1 MRYDESQGG
10 TMLRPDIEKAI
21 YELPAEIKEQITTLG
36 SECLDLLNS
45 YLSADEQVQY
55 ISSASPRP
63 DTAYNCLLAVT
74 NRRLI
79 FLAPA
84 PQAVGWRL
92 SAITRAQ
99 SHGGYFFVEG
109 DAGEYSPG
117 LDSNW
122 GRTFE
127 AQVKRAAAIAVLAAE

>member
-1 MRYDESQGG
+1 
-10 TMLRPDIEKAI
+10 MLRADIEKAI
-21 YELPAEIKEQITTLG
+21 NELPAEIKEQLTTLG
-36 SECLDLLNS
+36 SKCLDLLNTH
-45 YLSADEQVQY
+45 LSAHEQVQQ

-63 DTAYNCLLAVT
+63 DTPYNCLLAVT

-79 FLAPA
+79 FVAPA

-92 SAITRAQ
+92 SAITKAQ
-99 SHGGYFFVEG
+99 SYNGYFFVEG

-122 GRTFE
+122 GPTFE
-127 AQVKRAAAIAVLAAE
+127 AQVKRAAAIAVLAGE

>member
-1 MRYDESQGG
+1 
-10 TMLRPDIEKAI
+10 MLRADIQEAI
-21 YELPAEIKEQITTLG
+21 NKLPAQIKEQITTLG
-36 SECLDLLNS
+36 GECLDLLNTH
-45 YLSADEQVQY
+45 LSDHEQVQQ

-63 DTAYNCLLAVT
+63 DTPYTCLLAVT

-79 FLAPA
+79 FVAPA

-92 SAITRAQ
+92 STITKAQ
-99 SHGGYFFVEG
+99 SFGGYFFVEG

-122 GRTFE
+122 GPTFE
-127 AQVKRAAAIAVLAAE
+127 AQVKRAATIAVLAGE

>member
-1 MRYDESQGG
+1 
-10 TMLRPDIEKAI
+10 MLRADIEKAI
-21 YELPAEIKEQITTLG
+21 YELPVEIKEQITTLG
-36 SECLDLLNS
+36 SACLDLLNNC
-45 YLSADEQVQY
+45 LSADEQVHH

-63 DTAYNCLLAVT
+63 DTAYNCLFAVT

-79 FLAPA
+79 FVAPA

-92 SAITRAQ
+92 SKITKAQ
-99 SHGGYFFVEG
+99 SYGGYFFVEG

-122 GRTFE
+122 GKTFE
-127 AQVKRAAAIAVLAAE
+127 AQVKRAAAIAVLAGE

>member
-1 MRYDESQGG
+1 
-10 TMLRPDIEKAI
+10 MLRADIQEAI
-21 YELPAEIKEQITTLG
+21 NKLPAQIKEQITTLG
-36 SECLDLLNS
+36 GECLDLLNTH
-45 YLSADEQVQY
+45 LSDHEQVQQ

-63 DTAYNCLLAVT
+63 DTPYTCLLAVT

-79 FLAPA
+79 FVAPA

-92 SAITRAQ
+92 STITKAQ
-99 SHGGYFFVEG
+99 SFGGYFFVEG

-122 GRTFE
+122 GPTFE
-127 AQVKRAAAIAVLAAE
+127 VQVKRAAAIAVLAGE